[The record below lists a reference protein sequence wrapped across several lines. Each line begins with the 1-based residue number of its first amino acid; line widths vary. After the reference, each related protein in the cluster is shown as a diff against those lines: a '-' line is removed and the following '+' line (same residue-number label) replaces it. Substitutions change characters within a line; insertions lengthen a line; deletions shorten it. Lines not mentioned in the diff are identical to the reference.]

1 MGKDNLSFLEQEITY
16 SEGKTVGFGLKLFTD
31 T

>member
-16 SEGKTVGFGLKLFTD
+16 PKGKTVGFGLKFFTD